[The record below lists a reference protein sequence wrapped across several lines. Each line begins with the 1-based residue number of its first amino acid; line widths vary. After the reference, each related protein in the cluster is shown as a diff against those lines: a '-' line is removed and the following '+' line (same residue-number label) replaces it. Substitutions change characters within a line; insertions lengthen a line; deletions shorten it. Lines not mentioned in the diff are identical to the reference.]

1 MKLAE
6 LNQSTAACIMEKVVA
21 LLPIGATEVHG
32 DHLPLGTD
40 SFLAEAVCEKI
51 EEAIGRDNCLILPCV
66 PYGQV
71 WSLRETKG
79 TVDIPDDVFTPF
91 LENIAMSMY
100 RAGVRRFAFVNAHVG
115 NNIAIKAAMRRV
127 WAMQK
132 NMKVYAFTYP
142 GAEKTIREVCTSR
155 RPHGAYFHA
164 CEIETSYMLYLCP
177 EKVDMTKAIS
187 QYPEFSPDFDVTPT
201 PWTDIMPTAV
211 LGDATAAT
219 EEKGKAI
226 IDSVVEYIVQRL
238 EEAK

>member
-6 LNQSTAACIMEKVVA
+6 LNQSQAAERIGEMTA

-32 DHLPLGTD
+32 DHLPMGTD
-40 SFLAEAVCEKI
+40 SFLASAVCEKI
-51 EEAIGRDNCLILPCV
+51 EEKLGRDRCLVLPCV

-79 TVDIPDDVFTPF
+79 TVDIPDDVLTPF

-115 NNIAIKAAMRRV
+115 NNNAIKAAMRRV
-127 WAMQK
+127 WARQK
-132 NMKVYAFTYP
+132 EMKVYAFTYP
-142 GAEKTIREVCTSR
+142 GAEKVIRQVCTSR

-177 EKVDMTKAIS
+177 ERVDMSKAIC
-187 QYPEFSPDFDVTPT
+187 QYPEFPPDFDVTPT
-201 PWTDIMPTAV
+201 PWTEIMQTAV

-219 EEKGKAI
+219 AEKGKAI
-226 IDSVVEYIVQRL
+226 IDSVVDGIAHLL
-238 EEAK
+238 EE

>member
-6 LNQSTAACIMEKVVA
+6 LNQSTAARVMDGVVA

-40 SFLAEAVCEKI
+40 AFLAEAVCEKI
-51 EEAIGRDNCLILPCV
+51 EEAMGGDRCLILPCV

-79 TVDIPDDVFTPF
+79 TVDIPDDVFAPF
-91 LENIAMSMY
+91 LVNIAMSMA

-115 NNIAIKAAMRRV
+115 NNAAIKTAMRRV
-127 WAMQK
+127 YALQK
-132 NMKVYAFTYP
+132 DMKVYAFTYP
-142 GAEKTIREVCTSR
+142 GAEKAIREVCTTR

-177 EKVDMTKAIS
+177 DKVDMTKAIC
-187 QYPEFSPDFDVTPT
+187 QYPEFPPDFDVTPT
-201 PWTDIMPTAV
+201 PWTEILQTAV

-219 EEKGKAI
+219 AGKGKAI
-226 IDSVVEYIVQRL
+226 IDSVVQGIVRLL
-238 EEAK
+238 EEEK